1 MQYEDTYTADT
12 YVFLTQGLLPHIHG
26 VRYVH
31 EEFAEEAPDKAFLR
45 EPMLEGHAVYLFYS
59 VYLLYYVYEELAE
72 EAPDEALLRE
82 PMLEGHAVYLLYSV
96 YLL

>member
-1 MQYEDTYTADT
+1 MRTHTQRADTYIFLTQGLLPHIYGVRYVHEDTYIAQYADTYTADT
-12 YVFLTQGLLPHIHG
+12 YIFLTQGLLPHIHR

-31 EEFAEEAPDKAFLR
+31 EEF
-45 EPMLEGHAVYLFYS
+45 
-59 VYLLYYVYEELAE
+59 AE

-96 YLL
+96 YLLD

>member
-1 MQYEDTYTADT
+1 MQYEDTHIADTHTFLTQRQSYADTHIVQYEDTYTADT
-12 YVFLTQGLLPHIHG
+12 YTADTCIFLTQGLLPHIHR
-26 VRYVH
+26 VR
-31 EEFAEEAPDKAFLR
+31 
-45 EPMLEGHAVYLFYS
+45 
-59 VYLLYYVYEELAE
+59 YVYEELAE